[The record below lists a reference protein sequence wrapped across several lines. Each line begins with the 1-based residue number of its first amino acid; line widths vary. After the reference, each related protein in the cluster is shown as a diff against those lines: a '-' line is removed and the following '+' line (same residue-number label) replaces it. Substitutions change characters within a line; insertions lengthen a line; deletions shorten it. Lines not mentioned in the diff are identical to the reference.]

1 MSYLDNPSK
10 SPPFLEIS
18 QQTLQLLQQA
28 HPNSIDLQ
36 NVLTLCTTLT
46 KTSDFVHHGKRLEN
60 ISWRVANRNLLLKHN
75 FSKSDFQSLLKVSLN
90 LPNSQFPQRS
100 PRPTTSS
107 TTTPKAPTSVTKGTN
122 QSNFTT
128 SKQNTQYNPH
138 VDPPVPTYEVSA
150 HDPPPLPRSKSVITV
165 QQREL
170 KEITTELSSTT
181 DEDLDEDCWAYNK
194 NSSRM
199 APYLNLQLTIQ

>member
-18 QQTLQLLQQA
+18 QQTLQLLQRA

-60 ISWRVANRNLLLKHN
+60 ISWRVANRNLLLRQN

-100 PRPTTSS
+100 PRPPTSS
-107 TTTPKAPTSVTKGTN
+107 TATPKAPATIPTGIN
-122 QSNFTT
+122 QPNFTK

-138 VDPPVPTYEVSA
+138 VDAPVPAYETSH
-150 HDPPPLPRSKSVITV
+150 HDTPPPLPRSKSVITV

-170 KEITTELSSTT
+170 KETTTELSSTT
-181 DEDLDEDCWAYNK
+181 DEDLDEEL
-194 NSSRM
+194 SSSVRTKW
-199 APYLNLQLTIQ
+199 LLIQTYH